1 MTWLPG
7 LLLALGAGYAVGSLP
22 LSALVGRLAG
32 VDVYRDGERNP
43 GSANVWK
50 LAGPGPGA
58 IALAA
63 DILKGLLPTAAGVVA
78 GGFAVGWAAGIGA
91 VLGHG
96 WPALG
101 RLPGGRAVAT
111 AGGSL
116 IGLGPAAAAVAVPV
130 GLVALAVRG
139 RVAGIVAAFVAYPTA
154 FLAIERDP
162 LRLGAI
168 MTLYLITLVR
178 YLSSRP
184 QGDQASRAAPPA

>member
-101 RLPGGRAVAT
+101 RRPGGRAVAT